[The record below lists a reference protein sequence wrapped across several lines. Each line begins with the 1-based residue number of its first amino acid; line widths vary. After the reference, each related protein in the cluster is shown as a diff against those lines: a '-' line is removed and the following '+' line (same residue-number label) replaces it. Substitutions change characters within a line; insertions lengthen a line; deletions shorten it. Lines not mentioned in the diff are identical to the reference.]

1 MKKYILV
8 ILVACL
14 YSCKSSINADDLY
27 GKWKYIKVEQPYAD
41 PPDSTRH
48 VVIVANTPSIQ
59 FSKNNTLTMVWGGNV
74 LSHGKFNVDGR
85 NIRYTESLADG
96 TTRTFPFWV
105 SELTDKEIIFET
117 KGVDGSRVTAVK
129 Q

>member
-1 MKKYILV
+1 MKKYVLV
-8 ILVACL
+8 ILFAFF
-14 YSCKSSINADDLY
+14 YSCKSSISADDLY
-27 GKWKYIKVEQPYAD
+27 GTWKYVKVEQPYAD

-48 VVIVANTPSIQ
+48 VVIVANSPSIQ
-59 FSKNNTLTMVWGGNV
+59 FSKNNTLTMVWGGKV
-74 LSHGKFNVDGR
+74 LSHGKFIVDGH

-129 Q
+129 E